1 MNPKIAWRA
10 SKIRLFTRLSIFI
23 FFEYSGSETALM
35 KPLTV
40 QTFLPS
46 RIKKLLGKSPDSYS
60 MAIGAVLRK
69 RRIIT
74 EKQLQEA
81 LKIQKEKLYTLG
93 KAVRLGQIIVELG
106 YASEEELV
114 QAVSKEYQISVKT
127 LSDDIKGLVKKKRES
142 FVEGL
147 PPTRIPIWFQVFAAV
162 MVIIITTISVMS
174 FFILSHQKERLY
186 NQTVKIG
193 QVSINYFTNNASI
206 PLLEDNILRLNSLI
220 KNATHVEG
228 ILYAVIVDHNQTIK
242 AHTDINKIGK
252 PFEMFPNI
260 EDIRKEGDLT
270 YFNYVSPSGE
280 HVLNLTGPIQFKEK
294 ELGNVYL
301 GVSIDF
307 IESLIHK
314 ERRTIIVITIF
325 ILLFGSGIALWLGFR
340 FSRPISNLVLATQ
353 KIGSGNYQHKI
364 ILARNDELGNLATA
378 FNRMGDELLKNALMQ
393 KSFGKYIGSEVLEMI
408 MADPESDWLK
418 GHRNEAS
425 IVFVDIRGFSA
436 FSEINEPEE
445 IVEKLN
451 EYFEI
456 ATQSIQNYGGYVDKF
471 IGDAVLG
478 VFGVPVY
485 HEDHAERA
493 VRSAANMQKEFLKK
507 QENGNVLLQTVG
519 IGINSGVVVSGN
531 IGSQDRMEYTV
542 IGDSV
547 NLAAHIY
554 RLANPGEII
563 ISNSVYSKIKKMVEV
578 DPLPPQ
584 HIKGKTE
591 PVETFKLIRIKEPH
605 HAEIGE

>member
-1 MNPKIAWRA
+1 
-10 SKIRLFTRLSIFI
+10 
-23 FFEYSGSETALM
+23 M
-35 KPLTV
+35 KPLTA
-40 QTFLPS
+40 QTFLQS
-46 RIKKLLGKSPDSYS
+46 RIKRLLGKSPDNYS

-69 RRIIT
+69 RGIIT

-81 LKIQKEKLYTLG
+81 LKVQKEKLYTLG

-106 YASEEELV
+106 YASEEKLV
-114 QAVSKEYQISVKT
+114 EAVNQEYEISVKT

-142 FVEGL
+142 FAEGL
-147 PPTRIPIWFQVFAAV
+147 PPTRIPIWFQVFAAI

-174 FFILSHQKERLY
+174 FFILNHQKERFY
-186 NQTVKIG
+186 KQTVKIG
-193 QVSINYFTNNASI
+193 MVSINYFTNNASI

-220 KNATHVEG
+220 KDATHVEG
-228 ILYAVIVDHNQTIK
+228 LLYAIIVDHNQTIR

-252 PFEMFPNI
+252 TFEMFSKI
-260 EDIRKEGDLT
+260 EDVKKEGDLT
-270 YFNYVSPSGE
+270 YFNYFSTSGE
-280 HVLNLTGPIQFKEK
+280 HVLNLTRPILFKEK
-294 ELGNVYL
+294 ELGEIHV

-307 IESLIHK
+307 IERLIHK
-314 ERRTIIVITIF
+314 ERWAIIVITIF
-325 ILLFGSGIALWLGFR
+325 ILFFGSAIALWLGFR

-353 KIGSGNYQHKI
+353 EIGSGNYQHKI

-378 FNRMGDELLKNALMQ
+378 FNRMGDELWKNALMQ

-418 GHRNEAS
+418 GHRNEAT
-425 IVFVDIRGFSA
+425 IVFVDIRGFSS

-456 ATQSIQNYGGYVDKF
+456 ATQSIQDHGGYVDKF

-485 HEDHAERA
+485 HKDHAERA
-493 VRSAANMQKEFLKK
+493 VRSAAHMQKEFLKK
-507 QENGNVLLQTVG
+507 QENGNVLLQAVG

-547 NLAAHIY
+547 NLAAHLY

-563 ISNSVYSKIKKMVEV
+563 ISKSVYSKLKEMVHV
-578 DPLPPQ
+578 DPLPSQ

-591 PVETFKLIRIKEPH
+591 PVETFKLIRIKETH
-605 HAEIGE
+605 HAEIGK

>member
-1 MNPKIAWRA
+1 
-10 SKIRLFTRLSIFI
+10 
-23 FFEYSGSETALM
+23 M
-35 KPLTV
+35 KPLTA

-46 RIKKLLGKSPDSYS
+46 RIKKLFWKSPDNYS
-60 MAIGAVLRK
+60 IAIGAVLRK
-69 RRIIT
+69 RGIIT

-81 LKIQKEKLYTLG
+81 LKVQKEKLYTLG

-147 PPTRIPIWFQVFAAV
+147 PPTRIPIWFQVFGAV

-186 NQTVKIG
+186 KQTVKIG
-193 QVSINYFTNNASI
+193 QVSINYFTNNAAI

-252 PFEMFPNI
+252 PFEMFSNI
-260 EDIRKEGDLT
+260 EDVRKKRDLT

-294 ELGNVYL
+294 ELGKVYL
-301 GVSIDF
+301 GISIDF
-307 IESLIHK
+307 IERLVHK
-314 ERRTIIVITIF
+314 ERRTIIVITIV

-353 KIGSGNYQHKI
+353 EIGSGNYQHKI

-456 ATQSIQNYGGYVDKF
+456 ATQSIQDNGGYVDKF

-485 HEDHAERA
+485 HKDHAERA
-493 VRSAANMQKEFLKK
+493 VRSAANMQKEFRKK

-563 ISNSVYSKIKKMVEV
+563 ISTSVYSRIKEMVEV
-578 DPLPPQ
+578 DPLPLQ